1 MQVADALRNGRKICS
16 NEAAGQD
23 GGAGE
28 PAVANNS
35 GTSAAGTRT
44 ATAVTEPARYLTFTL
59 NGESYALDIFHVK
72 EILEYRSL
80 TVVPMMPEFIRGVI
94 NLRGRAVPV
103 IDLAIRFGRGT
114 TEVRRRTTI
123 IIVHLRETVLPGGE
137 TDAAAGAEQG
147 GQDIG
152 VLVDAVNKVVTLDD
166 GDMEPAPAFGAGI
179 RADYISGMARRDDDF
194 LIVLDVSRV
203 LSISDMVSLGD
214 LAQHQPP
221 ADEPGSAP
229 GPR

>member
-1 MQVADALRNGRKICS
+1 MS
-16 NEAAGQD
+16 
-23 GGAGE
+23 
-28 PAVANNS
+28 NNS
-35 GTSAAGTRT
+35 QAPGSGVRT

-103 IDLAIRFGRGT
+103 IDLATRFGRGT
-114 TEVRRRTTI
+114 TTVRRRTTI
-123 IIVHLRETVLPGGE
+123 IIVHIRETAIPGDEAQPGV
-137 TDAAAGAEQG
+137 AATEQD
-147 GQDIG
+147 GQDVG

-179 RADYISGMARRDDDF
+179 RADYISGMAKRADDF

-214 LAQHQPP
+214 LGRQQPP
-221 ADEPGSAP
+221 GDDGGGATAAPEP
-229 GPR
+229 R

>member
-1 MQVADALRNGRKICS
+1 MTTNSAMSATGARGAVVA
-16 NEAAGQD
+16 
-23 GGAGE
+23 
-28 PAVANNS
+28 
-35 GTSAAGTRT
+35 
-44 ATAVTEPARYLTFTL
+44 TESARYLTFTL

-80 TVVPMMPEFIRGVI
+80 TVVPMMPDFIRGVI

-103 IDLAIRFGRGT
+103 IDLAIRFARGT
-114 TEVRRRTTI
+114 TAVRRRTTI
-123 IIVHLRETVLPGGE
+123 IIVHIRETVLPDDETGAPGLAE
-137 TDAAAGAEQG
+137 TDG

-152 VLVDAVNKVVTLDD
+152 ILVDAVNKVVTLDE
-166 GDMEPAPAFGAGI
+166 GAMEPAPAFGAGI

-214 LAQHQPP
+214 LARGRPP
-221 ADEPGSAP
+221 GDDDAVPEP
-229 GPR
+229 R

>member
-1 MQVADALRNGRKICS
+1 M
-16 NEAAGQD
+16 
-23 GGAGE
+23 
-28 PAVANNS
+28 ANNS
-35 GTSAAGTRT
+35 GTSAAGLRT
-44 ATAVTEPARYLTFTL
+44 AATITEPSRYLTFTL

-80 TVVPMMPEFIRGVI
+80 TVVPMMPDFIRGVI

-114 TEVRRRTTI
+114 TADRRRTTI
-123 IIVHLRETVLPGGE
+123 IIVHLRETATAGDEGDTAP
-137 TDAAAGAEQG
+137 AGAERT

-152 VLVDAVNKVVTLDD
+152 VLVDAVNKVVTLDG

-179 RADYISGMARRDDDF
+179 RADYISGMARRDDGF

-214 LAQHQPP
+214 LAQQQPP
-221 ADEPGSAP
+221 ADDAGSGPGA
-229 GPR
+229 R

>member
-1 MQVADALRNGRKICS
+1 MAS
-16 NEAAGQD
+16 NSA
-23 GGAGE
+23 
-28 PAVANNS
+28 
-35 GTSAAGTRT
+35 TSAAGTRG
-44 ATAVTEPARYLTFTL
+44 AAVAAETARYLTFTL

-80 TVVPMMPEFIRGVI
+80 TVVPMMPDFIRGVI

-103 IDLAIRFGRGT
+103 IDLAIRFARGT
-114 TEVRRRTTI
+114 TTVKRRTTI
-123 IIVHLRETVLPGGE
+123 IIVHIRETALPGNEDGTPALTE
-137 TDAAAGAEQG
+137 SGG

-152 VLVDAVNKVVTLDD
+152 ILVDAVNKVVTLDE
-166 GDMEPAPAFGAGI
+166 GAMEPAPAFGAGI

-214 LAQHQPP
+214 LARGEAP
-221 ADEPGSAP
+221 ADVDAGTVPEP
-229 GPR
+229 R

>member
-1 MQVADALRNGRKICS
+1 MTNNSQTS
-16 NEAAGQD
+16 
-23 GGAGE
+23 GAG
-28 PAVANNS
+28 A
-35 GTSAAGTRT
+35 RT

-80 TVVPMMPEFIRGVI
+80 TVVPMMPDFIRGVI

-114 TEVRRRTTI
+114 TTVRRRTTI
-123 IIVHLRETVLPGGE
+123 IIVHIRETAIAGEEADPG
-137 TDAAAGAEQG
+137 AAATEQD

-179 RADYISGMARRDDDF
+179 RADYISGMAKRADDF

-214 LAQHQPP
+214 LARQQPP
-221 ADEPGSAP
+221 ADEGSGAP
-229 GPR
+229 EPR

>member
-1 MQVADALRNGRKICS
+1 MT
-16 NEAAGQD
+16 
-23 GGAGE
+23 
-28 PAVANNS
+28 NNS
-35 GTSAAGTRT
+35 ATSAAGSRGRT
-44 ATAVTEPARYLTFTL
+44 ATGDSARYLTFTL

-72 EILEYRSL
+72 EILEYRTL
-80 TVVPMMPEFIRGVI
+80 TVVPMMPDFIRGVI

-103 IDLAIRFGRGT
+103 IDLAIRFARGT

-123 IIVHLRETVLPGGE
+123 IIVHIRETVLDD
-137 TDAAAGAEQG
+137 DAASGRGADPG
-147 GQDIG
+147 RDGQDIG

-214 LAQHQPP
+214 LARQRPP
-221 ADEPGSAP
+221 ADREAPAAPEPP
-229 GPR
+229 